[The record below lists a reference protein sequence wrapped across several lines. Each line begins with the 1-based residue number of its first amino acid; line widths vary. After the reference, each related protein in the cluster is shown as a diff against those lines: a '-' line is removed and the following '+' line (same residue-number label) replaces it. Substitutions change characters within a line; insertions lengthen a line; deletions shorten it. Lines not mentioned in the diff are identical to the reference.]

1 MESVNNNLEIISSIV
16 SILIILSP
24 LLLKRYFGKSYIA
37 SLTITIGIF
46 GTFFGVFL
54 GLYSFDTDNITES
67 VPVLINGL
75 KTAFLTSLA
84 GLGAN
89 LLLRIVPSVY
99 GFKKETELKS
109 DNIGEQIVESLSKL
123 SNSIA
128 GDGEATLVTQI
139 QKLRTTNVDGF
150 NDSNKKFESL
160 IEKTDSVNNNL
171 KKLSNSIAGEGEAT
185 LVTQMQK
192 LRTSNSDG
200 FGLMKKS
207 FEEFAEKVVADNT
220 QSLIDALAQV
230 MRDFNSK
237 INEQFGENFK
247 KLNEA
252 VTSMVVW
259 QSEYKTHV
267 ETLTEKFTS
276 ISVNIKGVDASL
288 ENTALSHEKINQ
300 MNEVLNNLI
309 KDFSTEVNSFAEIGA
324 KAKDAFPIIESNMNN
339 LVEASQ
345 KYISK
350 NISNLF
356 SQYESFTSKQDEIVA
371 GYGKRINEFDKI
383 TSNNFIKYSESQEKL
398 VKESIEASQKY
409 ISKNIDNLFG
419 QYNSFA
425 DKQNDIVMRYGKR
438 LNEFDEITTSN
449 LNKYSVNQEKLV
461 QQSTEYINSNIDNIK
476 NQYEEFAVSQ
486 KNIVS
491 TYTKKLSE
499 FSETNEDNFEKYS
512 LRQEELSNSYNK
524 TISEMINGNAER
536 IQKLDMELGQ
546 ELNKALESL
555 GSNLTS
561 LSQHFVNDYKPLT
574 ESLKRVVEISR
585 DIEK

>member
-1 MESVNNNLEIISSIV
+1 MESINNNLETISLIV
-16 SILIILSP
+16 SIVILLSP
-24 LLLKRYFGKSYIA
+24 LILKKYFGKSYIA

-46 GTFFGVFL
+46 GTFLGVFL
-54 GLYSFDTDNITES
+54 GLYNFNTDNITES

-99 GFKKETELKS
+99 GFKKDTELKS

-139 QKLRTTNVDGF
+139 QKLRATNVDGF

-160 IEKTDSVNNNL
+160 IEKTESVNNNL
-171 KKLSNSIAGEGEAT
+171 NKLSNSIAGEGEAT

-192 LRTSNSDG
+192 LRTSNTDG
-200 FGLMKKS
+200 FSLMKKS

-276 ISVNIKGVDASL
+276 ISDNIKGVDASL
-288 ENTALSHEKINQ
+288 ENTALSHKKINQ

-350 NISNLF
+350 NI
-356 SQYESFTSKQDEIVA
+356 
-371 GYGKRINEFDKI
+371 
-383 TSNNFIKYSESQEKL
+383 
-398 VKESIEASQKY
+398 
-409 ISKNIDNLFG
+409 DNLFG

-425 DKQNDIVMRYGKR
+425 DKQNEIVLRYGVK
-438 LNEFDEITTSN
+438 LNEFD
-449 LNKYSVNQEKLV
+449 K
-461 QQSTEYINSNIDNIK
+461 INSNNFNKHSDNQERLVVQSTDFINK
-476 NQYEEFAVSQ
+476 NIENITKQYDVFAENQ
-486 KNIVS
+486 KNIVAN
-491 TYTKKLSE
+491 YTKKLDE
-499 FSETNEDNFEKYS
+499 FSDTNEINFEKYS

-524 TISEMINGNAER
+524 TISEMITGNADR
-536 IQKLDMELGQ
+536 IQKLDAELGQ

-574 ESLKRVVEISR
+574 ESLKRVVEMSR

>member
-1 MESVNNNLEIISSIV
+1 MESINNNLEIISLIV
-16 SILIILSP
+16 SIVILLSP
-24 LLLKRYFGKSYIA
+24 LILKKYFGKSYIA

-46 GTFFGVFL
+46 GTFLGVFL
-54 GLYSFDTDNITES
+54 GLYNFNTDNITES

-139 QKLRTTNVDGF
+139 QKLRATNVDGF

-160 IEKTDSVNNNL
+160 IEKTESVNNNL
-171 KKLSNSIAGEGEAT
+171 NKLSNSIAGEGEAT

-192 LRTSNSDG
+192 LRTSNTDG
-200 FGLMKKS
+200 FSLMKKS

-276 ISVNIKGVDASL
+276 ISDNIKGVDASL

-350 NISNLF
+350 NIDNLF
-356 SQYESFTSKQDEIVA
+356 S
-371 GYGKRINEFDKI
+371 
-383 TSNNFIKYSESQEKL
+383 
-398 VKESIEASQKY
+398 
-409 ISKNIDNLFG
+409 

-425 DKQNDIVMRYGKR
+425 DKQNEIVLRYGVK
-438 LNEFDEITTSN
+438 LNEFDEINSTNYKNFAKNQDDISNLTTAYINKNINNLNTKYVSFEEKQEEIVINYGKRLKEFDEITSN
-449 LNKYSVNQEKLV
+449 NFNKHSDNQERLV
-461 QQSTEYINSNIDNIK
+461 VQSTDFINKNIENIK
-476 NQYEEFAVSQ
+476 NQYDVFAENQ
-486 KNIVS
+486 KNIVAN
-491 TYTKKLSE
+491 YTKKLDE
-499 FSETNEDNFEKYS
+499 FSNTNEVNFEKYS
-512 LRQEELSNSYNK
+512 LRQEELSNNYNK
-524 TISEMINGNAER
+524 TISEMITGNADR
-536 IQKLDMELGQ
+536 IQKLDAELGQ

-574 ESLKRVVEISR
+574 ESLKRVVEMSR

>member
-1 MESVNNNLEIISSIV
+1 MESINNNLEIISLIV
-16 SILIILSP
+16 SIIILLSP
-24 LLLKRYFGKSYIA
+24 LILKKYFGKSYIA

-46 GTFFGVFL
+46 GTFLGVFL
-54 GLYSFDTDNITES
+54 GLYNFNTDNITES

-139 QKLRTTNVDGF
+139 QKLRATNVDGF

-160 IEKTDSVNNNL
+160 IEKTESVNNNL
-171 KKLSNSIAGEGEAT
+171 NKLSNSIAGEGEAT

-192 LRTSNSDG
+192 LRTSNTDG
-200 FGLMKKS
+200 FSLMKKS

-276 ISVNIKGVDASL
+276 ISDNIKGVDASL

-350 NISNLF
+350 NI
-356 SQYESFTSKQDEIVA
+356 
-371 GYGKRINEFDKI
+371 
-383 TSNNFIKYSESQEKL
+383 
-398 VKESIEASQKY
+398 
-409 ISKNIDNLFG
+409 DNLFG

-425 DKQNDIVMRYGKR
+425 DKQNEIVLRYGVKLNEFDKINSTNYKNFAKNQDDISNFTTAYISKNINNLNTKYVSFEEKQEEIVINYGKR
-438 LNEFDEITTSN
+438 LKEFDEITSN
-449 LNKYSVNQEKLV
+449 NFNKHSDNQERLV
-461 QQSTEYINSNIDNIK
+461 VQSTDFINKNIENITK
-476 NQYEEFAVSQ
+476 QYDVFAENQ
-486 KNIVS
+486 KNIVAN
-491 TYTKKLSE
+491 YTKKLDE
-499 FSETNEDNFEKYS
+499 FSDTNEINFEKYS

-524 TISEMINGNAER
+524 TISEMITGNADR
-536 IQKLDMELGQ
+536 IQKLDAELGQ

-574 ESLKRVVEISR
+574 ESLKRVVEMSR

>member
-1 MESVNNNLEIISSIV
+1 MESINNNLEIISLIV
-16 SILIILSP
+16 SIVILLSP
-24 LLLKRYFGKSYIA
+24 LILKKYFGKSYIA

-46 GTFFGVFL
+46 GTFLGVFL
-54 GLYSFDTDNITES
+54 GLYNFNTDNITES

-99 GFKKETELKS
+99 GFKKDTELKS

-139 QKLRTTNVDGF
+139 QKLRATNVDGF

-160 IEKTDSVNNNL
+160 IEKTESVNNNL
-171 KKLSNSIAGEGEAT
+171 NKLSNSIAGEGEAT

-192 LRTSNSDG
+192 LRTSNTDG
-200 FGLMKKS
+200 FSLMKKS

-276 ISVNIKGVDASL
+276 ISDNIKGVDASL

-350 NISNLF
+350 NIDNLF
-356 SQYESFTSKQDEIVA
+356 S
-371 GYGKRINEFDKI
+371 
-383 TSNNFIKYSESQEKL
+383 
-398 VKESIEASQKY
+398 
-409 ISKNIDNLFG
+409 

-425 DKQNDIVMRYGKR
+425 DKQNEIVLRYGVK
-438 LNEFDEITTSN
+438 LNEFDEINSTNYKNFAKNQDDISNLTTAYINKNINNLNTKYVSFEEKQEEIVINYGKRLKEFDEITSN
-449 LNKYSVNQEKLV
+449 NFNKHSDNQERLV
-461 QQSTEYINSNIDNIK
+461 VQSTDFINKNIENIK
-476 NQYEEFAVSQ
+476 NQYDVFAENQ
-486 KNIVS
+486 KNIVAN
-491 TYTKKLSE
+491 YTKKLDE
-499 FSETNEDNFEKYS
+499 FSNTNEVNFEKYS
-512 LRQEELSNSYNK
+512 LRQEELSNNYNK
-524 TISEMINGNAER
+524 TISEMITGNADR
-536 IQKLDMELGQ
+536 IQKLDAELGQ

-574 ESLKRVVEISR
+574 ESLKRVVEMSR

>member
-1 MESVNNNLEIISSIV
+1 MESINNNLEIISLIV
-16 SILIILSP
+16 SIIILLSP
-24 LLLKRYFGKSYIA
+24 LILKKYFGKSYIA

-46 GTFFGVFL
+46 GTFLGVFL
-54 GLYSFDTDNITES
+54 GLYNFNTDNITES

-139 QKLRTTNVDGF
+139 QKLRATNVDGF

-160 IEKTDSVNNNL
+160 IEKTESVNNNL
-171 KKLSNSIAGEGEAT
+171 NKLSNSIAGEGEAT

-192 LRTSNSDG
+192 LRTSNTDG
-200 FGLMKKS
+200 FSLMKKS

-276 ISVNIKGVDASL
+276 ISDNIKGVDASL
-288 ENTALSHEKINQ
+288 ENTALSHKKINQ

-350 NISNLF
+350 NI
-356 SQYESFTSKQDEIVA
+356 
-371 GYGKRINEFDKI
+371 
-383 TSNNFIKYSESQEKL
+383 
-398 VKESIEASQKY
+398 
-409 ISKNIDNLFG
+409 DNLFG

-425 DKQNDIVMRYGKR
+425 DKQNEIVLRYGVKLNEFDKINSTNYKNFAKNQDDISNFTTAYISKNINNLNTKYVSFEEKQEEIVINYGKR
-438 LNEFDEITTSN
+438 LKEFDEITSN
-449 LNKYSVNQEKLV
+449 NFNKHSDNQERLV
-461 QQSTEYINSNIDNIK
+461 VQSTDFINKNIENITK
-476 NQYEEFAVSQ
+476 QYDVFAENQ
-486 KNIVS
+486 KNIVAN
-491 TYTKKLSE
+491 YTKKLDE
-499 FSETNEDNFEKYS
+499 FSDTNEINFEKYS

-524 TISEMINGNAER
+524 TISEMITGNADR
-536 IQKLDMELGQ
+536 IQKLDAELGQ

-574 ESLKRVVEISR
+574 ESLKRVVEMSR

>member
-1 MESVNNNLEIISSIV
+1 MESVNNNLEIISLIV
-16 SILIILSP
+16 SIIILLSP
-24 LLLKRYFGKSYIA
+24 LILKNFFAKSHIA

-46 GTFFGVFL
+46 GTFLGVFL
-54 GLYSFDTDNITES
+54 GLYNFDTDDITKS
-67 VPVLINGL
+67 VPLLINGL

-89 LLLRIVPSVY
+89 LILRIVPSVY

-128 GDGEATLVTQI
+128 GDGESTLVTQI
-139 QKLRTTNVDGF
+139 QKLRATNVDGF
-150 NDSNKKFESL
+150 SDSNKKFESL
-160 IEKTDSVNNNL
+160 IKKTESVNNNL
-171 KKLSNSIAGEGEAT
+171 NKLSNSIAGEGEAT

-192 LRTSNSDG
+192 LRTSNTDG
-200 FGLMKKS
+200 FSLMKKS

-252 VTSMVVW
+252 VTAMVVW
-259 QSEYKTHV
+259 QSEYKAHV

-276 ISVNIKGVDASL
+276 ISDNIKGVDTSL
-288 ENTALSHEKINQ
+288 ENTALSHVKINE
-300 MNEVLNNLI
+300 MNEVLSSII
-309 KDFSTEVNSFAEIGA
+309 KDFSIEVNSFADIGA

-345 KYISK
+345 KYIS
-350 NISNLF
+350 
-356 SQYESFTSKQDEIVA
+356 E
-371 GYGKRINEFDKI
+371 
-383 TSNNFIKYSESQEKL
+383 
-398 VKESIEASQKY
+398 
-409 ISKNIDNLFG
+409 NIDNLFS

-425 DKQNDIVMRYGKR
+425 DKQNEIVMRYGKR
-438 LNEFDEITTSN
+438 LNEFDEITAN
-449 LNKYSVNQEKLV
+449 NFNKYSKNQETLV
-461 QQSTEYINSNIDNIK
+461 QQSTDYINKNIENIK
-476 NQYEEFAVSQ
+476 NQYEEFSENQ
-486 KNIVS
+486 KNIVAN
-491 TYTKKLSE
+491 YTKKLDE
-499 FSETNEDNFEKYS
+499 FSNTNEVSFEKYS

-524 TISEMINGNAER
+524 TISEMITGNADR
-536 IQKLDMELGQ
+536 IQKLDAELGQ

-574 ESLKRVVEISR
+574 ESLKRVVEMSR